1 VGDWNKELAKARA
14 DLEDAEQRYTPEHP
28 DVKRLRRAVADLV
41 AKGAG
46 GGMPQTEKPDN
57 PDYLTIQAQ
66 LTGVR
71 KQLASLR
78 AQEAQTRSALGL
90 YEKNLSTAPNVERE
104 YIQLTREHENAQN
117 QYTDVQNKMKNAALA
132 QSLETEARGERFTLL
147 RPVTP
152 PDKPYFPNRLGII
165 LLGSVLGCGI
175 AFGLAALVDASDPT
189 LRGNYDLQSIMH
201 TSAIGGIPK
210 LLNPRDVRRQR
221 LVWSTALLGYG
232 VAIVLVAA
240 TVLAAH

>member
-1 VGDWNKELAKARA
+1 
-14 DLEDAEQRYTPEHP
+14 
-28 DVKRLRRAVADLV
+28 
-41 AKGAG
+41 
-46 GGMPQTEKPDN
+46 
-57 PDYLTIQAQ
+57 
-66 LTGVR
+66 
-71 KQLASLR
+71 
-78 AQEAQTRSALGL
+78 L
-90 YEKNLSTAPNVERE
+90 YEKNLATAPNVERE

-117 QYTDVQNKMKNAALA
+117 QYSDVQSKMKNAALA

-165 LLGSVLGCGI
+165 LLGTVLGCGI

-201 TSAIGGIPK
+201 TSAIGSIPK

-232 VAIVLVAA
+232 AAIVLVAA